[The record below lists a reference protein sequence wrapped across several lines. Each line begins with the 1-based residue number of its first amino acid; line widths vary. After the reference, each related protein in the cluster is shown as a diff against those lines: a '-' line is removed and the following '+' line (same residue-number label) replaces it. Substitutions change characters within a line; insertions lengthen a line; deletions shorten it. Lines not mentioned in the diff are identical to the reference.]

1 MQYRFT
7 QTILHS
13 RGDDDFLL
21 ALLPIAYA
29 TMKMDKLT
37 ESLDSS
43 DIALSK
49 DLESRME
56 YVLGDIQ

>member
-1 MQYRFT
+1 
-7 QTILHS
+7 
-13 RGDDDFLL
+13 
-21 ALLPIAYA
+21 
-29 TMKMDKLT
+29 MKMDKLT

-49 DLESRME
+49 DLKSRME

>member
-1 MQYRFT
+1 MHGFFPEV
-7 QTILHS
+7 S
-13 RGDDDFLL
+13 CDDDFLL

-49 DLESRME
+49 DLKSRME